1 MLPKILVRFISV
13 QGPERKDQVQQHNE
27 KYREESH
34 RVLGDV
40 LDDLQ
45 L

>member
-1 MLPKILVRFISV
+1 MCKAQNARIKYNNIM
-13 QGPERKDQVQQHNE
+13 

-34 RVLGDV
+34 RVLGSV